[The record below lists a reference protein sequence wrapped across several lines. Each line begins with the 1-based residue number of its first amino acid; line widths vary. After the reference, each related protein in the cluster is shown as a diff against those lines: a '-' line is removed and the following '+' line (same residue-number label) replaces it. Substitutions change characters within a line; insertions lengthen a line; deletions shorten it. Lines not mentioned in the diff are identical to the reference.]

1 MFTRN
6 GAENKA
12 TVRPPPT
19 LQGERQEL
27 NGLVLNAL
35 LENKLGV
42 LSVERGTQRPKCVS
56 KTIGH
61 AALALNGKTTGNGSV
76 QSMSVEDQ
84 TEDQHACQCC
94 FTSTETIRIIRPD
107 REPRTATSTFTQLQS
122 SDWHWMD
129 GKIRPEWLHPWAAV
143 CVKTEFQPAG
153 GGASICVKTE
163 FQPAGGR
170 GQYLCEDRIST
181 RRRRGPVSV

>member
-19 LQGERQEL
+19 LQRERQEL
-27 NGLVLNAL
+27 NGLVPNAL

-61 AALALNGKTTGNGSV
+61 AALALNGKNDLRWLSSV
-76 QSMSVEDQ
+76 DV
-84 TEDQHACQCC
+84 CG
-94 FTSTETIRIIRPD
+94 RPD
-107 REPRTATSTFTQLQS
+107 QRPACVSMLLYIHR
-122 SDWHWMD
+122 DHYMD
-129 GKIRPEWLHPWAAV
+129 
-143 CVKTEFQPAG
+143 
-153 GGASICVKTE
+153 
-163 FQPAGGR
+163 
-170 GQYLCEDRIST
+170 Y
-181 RRRRGPVSV
+181 

>member
-12 TVRPPPT
+12 TVRLPPT

-153 GGASICVKTE
+153 GG
-163 FQPAGGR
+163 